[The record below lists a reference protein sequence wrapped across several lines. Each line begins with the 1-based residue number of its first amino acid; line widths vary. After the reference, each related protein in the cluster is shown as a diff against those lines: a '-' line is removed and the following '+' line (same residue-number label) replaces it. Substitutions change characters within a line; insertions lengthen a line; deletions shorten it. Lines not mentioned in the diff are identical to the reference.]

1 MKNLKK
7 ILLSLLIA
15 SSMGAVS
22 TVALAEASD
31 GRIVYTPTEALDLID
46 GKVLAAIDGI
56 SKGAD
61 PEEAQKLIKAAL
73 DATKELNA
81 NDKVDMARQRANN
94 KLKSA
99 KNHAKAGSLQ
109 EAEQEVRDAH
119 KIFQDM
125 RNLL

>member
-1 MKNLKK
+1 MKTLKK

-31 GRIVYTPTEALDLID
+31 GRIVYTPSEALDLID

-56 SKGAD
+56 TKGAD

-94 KLKSA
+94 KLKAA
-99 KNHAKAGSLQ
+99 KGHAKSGALQ

>member
-7 ILLSLLIA
+7 IILSLLIA

-22 TVALAEASD
+22 TVALAEVD
-31 GRIVYTPTEALDLID
+31 PGRIVYAPGDALDLID
-46 GKVLAAIDGI
+46 GKVMAAIDGI

-81 NDKVDMARQRANN
+81 NDKVDMARQKANN

-119 KIFQDM
+119 KIFQSM
-125 RNLL
+125 RGML

>member
-1 MKNLKK
+1 MKNFKK
-7 ILLSLLIA
+7 ILFALFIA

-22 TVALAEASD
+22 TTALAEAGD
-31 GRIVYTPTEALDLID
+31 GRIVYTPSDALDLID
-46 GKVLAAIDGI
+46 GKVLDAIEGI

-61 PEEAQKLIKAAL
+61 PEQAQKLIKAAL

-81 NDKVDMARQRANN
+81 NDKVDMARQKANN

-99 KNHAKAGSLQ
+99 KNHAKLGSLQ

-119 KIFQDM
+119 KIFQSM
-125 RNLL
+125 RGML

>member
-1 MKNLKK
+1 MKTLKK

-22 TVALAEASD
+22 TVAFAEASD
-31 GRIVYTPTEALDLID
+31 GRISYTPSEALDLID
-46 GKVLAAIDGI
+46 GKVLAAIDAI

-61 PEEAQKLIKAAL
+61 PEEASKLIKAAL

-81 NDKVDMARQRANN
+81 NDKVDIARQKANN

-99 KNHAKAGSLQ
+99 KTHAKAGALQ

-119 KIFQDM
+119 KIFQSM
-125 RNLL
+125 RGLL

>member
-7 ILLSLLIA
+7 ILLSLIIA

-22 TVALAEASD
+22 TVALAEAGE
-31 GRIVYTPTEALDLID
+31 GRIVYSPADALDLID
-46 GKVLAAIDGI
+46 GKVMAAIDGI

-81 NDKVDMARQRANN
+81 NDKVDMARQKANN

-99 KNHAKAGSLQ
+99 KNHAKAGELQ
-109 EAEQEVRDAH
+109 NAEQEVREAH
-119 KIFQDM
+119 KIFQSM
-125 RNLL
+125 RGML

>member
-15 SSMGAVS
+15 SSMGAIS
-22 TVALAEASD
+22 TVAFAEASD
-31 GRIVYTPTEALDLID
+31 GRIVYSPGDALDLID

-94 KLKSA
+94 KLKAA
-99 KNHAKAGSLQ
+99 KGHAKAGSLQ

-119 KIFQDM
+119 KIFQEM